1 MFADPSKIYSVKIQS
16 LVQCGPKTKIQDW
29 KSKGI
34 AQYSCG
40 CGRIQSWTSK
50 SRAGLGSVQGSK
62 SKIRKSSW
70 AEQSVFLTSKIQDF
84 KLCSLVVKPALKIQ
98 DPRAISTP
106 QHGSRPTSGDLQ
118 NYLQKTKVR
127 IQIPVAQGPKSKSLN
142 PTCGWGLKIRKYVK
156 ASKGLQKWGK
166 SKHFWVKS
174 ENH

>member
-16 LVQCGPKTKIQDW
+16 LVQCGPKTKIQVW

-34 AQYSCG
+34 AQYGCG
-40 CGRIQSWTSK
+40 CYQNPVLDIKIQRW
-50 SRAGLGSVQGSK
+50 LGHRPRL
-62 SKIRKSSW
+62 KIQNPKSSW
-70 AEQSVFLTSKIQDF
+70 AERSAFLPSKIQDS
-84 KLCSLVVKPALKIQ
+84 KPCSLVIKPALKIQ

-127 IQIPVAQGPKSKSLN
+127 IQIPLAQGPKSKSLN